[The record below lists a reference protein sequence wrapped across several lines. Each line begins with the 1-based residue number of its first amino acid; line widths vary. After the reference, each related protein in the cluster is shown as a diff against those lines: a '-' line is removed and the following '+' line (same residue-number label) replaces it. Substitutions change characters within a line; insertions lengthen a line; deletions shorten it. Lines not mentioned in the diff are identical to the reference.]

1 MDDDDLIASARR
13 GNDAAFCEL
22 VRRHQ
27 KKALAVAL
35 GIVRDPDDAR
45 DLCQEAFL
53 RAVRGLG
60 DFDGQA
66 QFSTWLYRIVVNQCI
81 DHLRRRRPDRVELD
95 EGIAADGDLSEL
107 PPPSKRFDP
116 ARALE
121 RRELGHRIADALD
134 RLSPAHRTVLVLREV
149 QGLSYKEIAESMRC
163 SIGTVMSRLFHA
175 RKKAQL
181 LLAEY
186 REVQSLAA

>member
-1 MDDDDLIASARR
+1 MDDKLIASAQR

-35 GIVRDPDDAR
+35 GIVRDADDAR

-53 RAVRGLG
+53 RAHRGLA

-95 EGIAADGDLSEL
+95 ESMAAGDLSEL

-121 RRELGHRIADALD
+121 RRELGQRIADALD

-149 QGLSYKEIAESMRC
+149 QGLSYKEIADAMGC

-175 RKKAQL
+175 RKKAQQL
-181 LLAEY
+181 LVEY
-186 REVQSLAA
+186 RQWEALAA

>member
-1 MDDDDLIASARR
+1 MDNELVAKARR
-13 GNDAAFCEL
+13 GDDAAFCEL

-27 KKALAVAL
+27 QKALAVAV

-53 RAVRGLG
+53 RAHRGLA

-95 EGIAADGDLSEL
+95 EAIGESDLSEL
-107 PPPSKRFDP
+107 PPPSKGFDP
-116 ARALE
+116 ARVLA
-121 RRELGHRIADALD
+121 RRELGQRIADALD
-134 RLSPAHRTVLVLREV
+134 HLSPAHRTVLVLREV
-149 QGLSYKEIAESMRC
+149 QGLSYKEIADAMRC

-175 RKKAQL
+175 RRKAQQ
-181 LLAEY
+181 LLADY
-186 REVQSLAA
+186 RQAEALAA